1 METSKRHL
9 SISVIYWITNITFW
23 FFVAASLFGVVIAT
37 GLFFDFLGDD
47 LNLHVGLP
55 VSFDLLETGKLQ
67 LRHSAIDV
75 TFAEAYGK
83 IGFSEL
89 PSFLGKIYG
98 VFMLV
103 VIGIF
108 FYIFKIFKSF
118 VQNVY
123 QGEYFETSNFLLLRK
138 AGYGIL
144 IFWLIIVIYSVLQY
158 FILAHHLAFNSL
170 ELSGSIEFH
179 GEVVFVALFLL
190 MLSQIFLQGA
200 RLQEDNQLTI

>member
-9 SISVIYWITNITFW
+9 SISVIYWITNISFW
-23 FFVAASLFGVVIAT
+23 IFVAASLLAVAIAI
-37 GLFFDFLGDD
+37 GLFFNLFGDD

-67 LRHSAIDV
+67 LQNSSIDV
-75 TFAEAYGK
+75 KFVEAYGN

-89 PSFLGKIYG
+89 PSFVGKIYG

-108 FYIFKIFKSF
+108 FYIFKIFRTF

-123 QGEYFETSNFLLLRK
+123 KGEYFETSNFLLLRK
-138 AGYGIL
+138 AGYGVL
-144 IFWLIIVIYSVLQY
+144 IFWLIILIYSILQY
-158 FILAHHLAFNSL
+158 FILAQNLAFDSL

-200 RLQEDNQLTI
+200 KLQEDNQLTI